1 LLQCDSNLGPLTTI
15 ILGHDN
21 AGITPKW
28 MIEKVMIRNEITG
41 HTDKYESNTF
51 VYFNLKLIIDLKS
64 RFPCGK
70 WLGKGVDDDSLER
83 LLIVEPK
90 TFENSNGDYKSP
102 YQFNFNN
109 Y

>member
-1 LLQCDSNLGPLTTI
+1 
-15 ILGHDN
+15 
-21 AGITPKW
+21 

-41 HTDKYESNTF
+41 HTDKYKSNSY
-51 VYFNLKLIIDLKS
+51 VYFNFKSIIYLKS

-90 TFENSNGDYKSP
+90 TFTNSNGKD
-102 YQFNFNN
+102 
-109 Y
+109 